1 MFRFIPFVYSL
12 CYIPCF
18 CYAHV
23 AIAGNDNLHGLNL
36 TPPETGAATRPPRQA
51 AATGTPAPAPR
62 TTADAGGGRFPGPPP
77 APVAQ
82 LPGRHGNIPIPPA
95 DPTLQDALC
104 KLAMWK
110 AQTEALVRTA
120 LQTGNL
126 SKEAKKPV
134 LPDVVPGHKASVLDS
149 TRESNPFYHTRFSR
163 LHDKASRHHVLSM
176 LASYDACFTSH
187 LPAQRIARALRTRL
201 PIVFQSTKAVQ

>member
-1 MFRFIPFVYSL
+1 M
-12 CYIPCF
+12 
-18 CYAHV
+18 
-23 AIAGNDNLHGLNL
+23 AGNDNLHGLNL
-36 TPPETGAATRPPRQA
+36 TPPATGAATRPPRQA

-62 TTADAGGGRFPGPPP
+62 TTADAVGGRFPGPPP